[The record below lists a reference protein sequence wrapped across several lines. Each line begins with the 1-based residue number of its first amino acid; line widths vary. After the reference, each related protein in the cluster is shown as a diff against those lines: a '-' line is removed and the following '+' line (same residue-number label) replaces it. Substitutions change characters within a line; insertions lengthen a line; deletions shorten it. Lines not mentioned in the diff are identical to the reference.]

1 MITSIEVIKN
11 ENSLEKEL
19 LLAKKF
25 DLTLMPRLNFIPII
39 GSNGCGKSTLL
50 RCLSNHGKGVYG
62 HQALDILITR
72 PTDVYRYL
80 NSKDNFKIKAPL
92 DKIRG
97 FDVVELAD
105 RYYSSRLSEGMGM
118 VHSYMPLLDGLHN
131 DAIPKNDD
139 RDILI
144 ILDEFDS
151 GLSLDNID
159 IVMNKII
166 DISIKRQDIQFIF
179 SFNNPFILHYL
190 SYCDNMLLSM
200 YDGKPVHIVT
210 DSGLLRFYR
219 RKDNTRKFNKRRF
232 DEDGE
237 YIIY

>member
-1 MITSIEVIKN
+1 MEKIISSGFADEISPELDKQLQVVRELGMDHI
-11 ENSLEKEL
+11 SLRS
-19 LLAKKF
+19 A
-25 DLTLMPRLNFIPII
+25 D
-39 GSNGCGKSTLL
+39 
-50 RCLSNHGKGVYG
+50 GKGIAEYT
-62 HQALDILITR
+62 AEE
-72 PTDVYRYL
+72 
-80 NSKDNFKIKAPL
+80 FA
-92 DKIRG
+92 DK
-97 FDVVELAD
+97 
-105 RYYSSRLSEGMGM
+105 YYSSRLSEGMGM
-118 VHSYMPLLDGLHN
+118 IHSYMPLLDGLLE

-166 DISIKRQDIQFIF
+166 DISIRRQDIQFIF

-190 SYCDNMLLSM
+190 SYCGNMLLSM
-200 YDGKPVHIVT
+200 YNGKPVHIVT

>member
-1 MITSIEVIKN
+1 MIASIEVIKDKK
-11 ENSLEKEL
+11 SIEKEIL
-19 LLAKKF
+19 LTKKF
-25 DLTLMPRLNFIPII
+25 DLTLMPKLNFIPII
-39 GSNGCGKSTLL
+39 GANGCGKSTLL
-50 RCLSNHGKGVYG
+50 KCLANNGKGVSG
-62 HQALDILITR
+62 HQALEIMITK

-80 NSKDNFKIKAPL
+80 NSKDNFKIKKPM
-92 DKIRG
+92 DMIRG
-97 FDVVELAD
+97 FTAEEFAD
-105 RYYSSRLSEGMGM
+105 KYYSSRLSEGMGM
-118 VHSYMPLLDGLHN
+118 IHSYMPLLDGLLE

-166 DISIKRQDIQFIF
+166 DISIRRQDIQFIF

-190 SYCDNMLLSM
+190 SYCGNMLLSM
-200 YDGKPVHIVT
+200 YNGKPVHIVT

>member
-1 MITSIEVIKN
+1 MIASIEVIKS

-19 LLAKKF
+19 LLTKKF
-25 DLTLMPRLNFIPII
+25 DLALMPKLNFIPII
-39 GSNGCGKSTLL
+39 GANGCGKSTLL

-62 HQALDILITR
+62 HQALDISITR

-80 NSKDNFKIKAPL
+80 NSKDNFKIKAPS